1 MPPGGDV
8 TMNTRNEMTNRSK
21 SESAFLRTGWPVL
34 AALLLA
40 AAFGAAQAQGYTPA
54 PGSPIDAIKGWIGSS
69 NRQARLLEPD
79 DAFQIAVRA
88 NDANTLVA
96 TLTPAADYYIYRDRI
111 SFQIVQPPTVAVAGV
126 TMPKGKPKADP
137 TFGTVEVFHQPFDA
151 VVALR
156 RSGTEDSVQLRASYQ
171 GCNEPLGV
179 CYPPIEKTVTVS
191 LLSGGPSPVTDAA
204 AGDGTPDDRQI
215 RALFASSGTW
225 ALLAAFFG
233 FGVLL
238 AFTPCMLPMIPILS
252 GIVVG
257 QGRHATRRH
266 VLGLSAVYVLGMAI
280 TYAAAGVAAGLA
292 GTLLA
297 AYLQNPWVLGAF
309 AAVFV
314 LLALSMFG
322 LYELQLPSSLQSRLA
337 GAASRIP
344 GGRMAG
350 AFAMGVLSAVIVG
363 PCVAAPLAGALLY
376 IGQTRDVVLGGS
388 ALFAMAVGMG
398 VPLLAVGATA
408 GTLLPKAGPWTESV
422 KRVFGVLMLAVALY
436 MLSPVIPVVM
446 QQLLWAALLIVPAIY
461 LHALDPL
468 PSGAPGHRRLFKG
481 VGVLALVMGVAL
493 MVGALSGHR
502 DLLQPL
508 GGLRTGAAQQAATA
522 ELPFQPV
529 ASLADLD
536 GRLQA
541 ARGRPAMLDFWA
553 EWCVSCK
560 EMDRFTFSDSQV
572 RARLKDVVLLRAD
585 VTANN
590 SDHQALLKRFSLFGP
605 PGIIF
610 FDAEG
615 RERPLRVIGYQPPEQ
630 FRASLDRALGVA
642 LGAAASQADT
652 PLRVSD
658 AWIRATVPGQPV
670 AAAYLTL
677 QATAALRLVSVATPA
692 AASVQ
697 IHEMRMDREI
707 MRMRELKA
715 LELAAGR
722 PVSLSPD
729 GIHLMLLDVKQPL
742 RPGQSVPMTFTLE
755 NTAGQRLSQT
765 LDLAVK
771 AAALK

>member
-1 MPPGGDV
+1 
-8 TMNTRNEMTNRSK
+8 
-21 SESAFLRTGWPVL
+21 
-34 AALLLA
+34 
-40 AAFGAAQAQGYTPA
+40 
-54 PGSPIDAIKGWIGSS
+54 
-69 NRQARLLEPD
+69 
-79 DAFQIAVRA
+79 
-88 NDANTLVA
+88 
-96 TLTPAADYYIYRDRI
+96 
-111 SFQIVQPPTVAVAGV
+111 
-126 TMPKGKPKADP
+126 
-137 TFGTVEVFHQPFDA
+137 
-151 VVALR
+151 
-156 RSGTEDSVQLRASYQ
+156 
-171 GCNEPLGV
+171 
-179 CYPPIEKTVTVS
+179 
-191 LLSGGPSPVTDAA
+191 
-204 AGDGTPDDRQI
+204 
-215 RALFASSGTW
+215 
-225 ALLAAFFG
+225 
-233 FGVLL
+233 
-238 AFTPCMLPMIPILS
+238 
-252 GIVVG
+252 
-257 QGRHATRRH
+257 
-266 VLGLSAVYVLGMAI
+266 
-280 TYAAAGVAAGLA
+280 
-292 GTLLA
+292 
-297 AYLQNPWVLGAF
+297 
-309 AAVFV
+309 
-314 LLALSMFG
+314 
-322 LYELQLPSSLQSRLA
+322 
-337 GAASRIP
+337 
-344 GGRMAG
+344 
-350 AFAMGVLSAVIVG
+350 
-363 PCVAAPLAGALLY
+363 
-376 IGQTRDVVLGGS
+376 
-388 ALFAMAVGMG
+388 
-398 VPLLAVGATA
+398 
-408 GTLLPKAGPWTESV
+408 
-422 KRVFGVLMLAVALY
+422 
-436 MLSPVIPVVM
+436 
-446 QQLLWAALLIVPAIY
+446 
-461 LHALDPL
+461 
-468 PSGAPGHRRLFKG
+468 
-481 VGVLALVMGVAL
+481 
-493 MVGALSGHR
+493 LSGHR

-508 GGLRTGAAQQAATA
+508 GGLRAGAAQQAATA

-560 EMDRFTFSDSQV
+560 EMDRFTFSDSRV

-615 RERPLRVIGYQPPEQ
+615 RARPLRVIGYQPPEQ
-630 FRASLDRALGVA
+630 FRASLDRAWGVA

-697 IHEMRMDREI
+697 IHEMRMDGEI

-722 PVSLSPD
+722 PVSLSPG

>member
-21 SESAFLRTGWPVL
+21 SASALLRAGWLVL

-40 AAFGAAQAQGYTPA
+40 AALGAAQAQGYTPA

-69 NRQARLLEPD
+69 NRQADLLESD

-88 NDANTLVA
+88 NNANTLVA
-96 TLTPAADYYIYRDRI
+96 TLTPAANYYIYRDRI

-151 VVALR
+151 VIALR
-156 RSGTEDSVQLRASYQ
+156 RSGTEDSVQLRANYQ

-191 LLSGGPSPVTDAA
+191 LLPGGPSPVTDAA
-204 AGDGTPDDRQI
+204 AGGGTPDDRQI

-257 QGRHATRRH
+257 QGQHATRRH

-292 GTLLA
+292 GTLLS

-388 ALFAMAVGMG
+388 ALFSMAVGMG

-422 KRVFGVLMLAVALY
+422 KRVFGVLMLAVAVY

-468 PSGAPGHRRLFKG
+468 PPGAPGHRRLFKG

-508 GGLRTGAAQQAATA
+508 GGLRAGAALQAA

-536 GRLQA
+536 DRLQA
-541 ARGRPAMLDFWA
+541 ARGRPVMLDFWA

-560 EMDRFTFSDSQV
+560 EMDRFTFSDPRV
-572 RARLKDVVLLRAD
+572 RARLKDVSLLRAD

-590 SDHQALLKRFSLFGP
+590 ADHQALLKRFSLFGP

-615 RERPLRVIGYQPPEQ
+615 RERPLRVIGYQAAEQ
-630 FRASLDRALGVA
+630 FLASLDRAWGGLA
-642 LGAAASQADT
+642 SGAAPSQADT
-652 PLRVSD
+652 PLRISD
-658 AWIRATVPGQPV
+658 PWVRATVPGQRV

-677 QATAALRLVSVATPA
+677 QAAVPLRLVHVDAPA

-697 IHEMRMDREI
+697 IHEMRMDGEI
-707 MRMRELKA
+707 MKMRELKA
-715 LELAAGR
+715 LELPAGQA
-722 PVSLSPD
+722 VSLSPG

-742 RPGQSVPMTFTLE
+742 RPGQSVPMTFALE
-755 NTAGQRLSQT
+755 NAAGQRVSQT
-765 LDLAVK
+765 LDVPVK
-771 AAALK
+771 AAPLK